1 MEEKIQLSQE
11 MLMKAVLAN
20 TTSATKISKILC
32 EHSEDNTLK
41 ADEIILGL
49 IYRLMTPMTDEEMT
63 QSINEAESVLYAESS
78 EESSDDESEEENI
91 IDDTDDTDV
100 IDNTDDLS
108 VTRKIKCNTC
118 NCDICMR
125 CGICLSNFNDYIPK
139 DNLGDLFKNSILE
152 TCKTHNR
159 IL

>member
-32 EHSEDNTLK
+32 DHSEDKILK

-49 IYRLMTPMTDEEMT
+49 IYRLMTPMTDEEMI
-63 QSINEAESVLYAESS
+63 QSINEAESILYTETSS
-78 EESSDDESEEENI
+78 EDDGDDEG
-91 IDDTDDTDV
+91 DDTEV
-100 IDNTDDLS
+100 IEDTDDLS
-108 VTRKIKCNTC
+108 ISKKIKYNSC

-125 CGICLSNFNDYIPK
+125 CRICLSNFNEYIPK
-139 DNLGDLFKNSILE
+139 DNLGDLFKNSIIE

>member
-11 MLMKAVLAN
+11 FLMKAVLAN
-20 TTSATKISKILC
+20 TTSATKISKTLC
-32 EHSEDNTLK
+32 EHSEDKILK

-49 IYRLMTPMTDEEMT
+49 MYRLMTPMTDEEMT

-78 EESSDDESEEENI
+78 SDEDYEEENI
-91 IDDTDDTDV
+91 IDDTDV
-100 IDNTDDLS
+100 IEDTDDLS
-108 VTRKIKCNTC
+108 VTRKIKCNSC

-125 CGICLSNFNDYIPK
+125 CRICLSNFNDYIPK

-159 IL
+159 II

>member
-32 EHSEDNTLK
+32 DHSEDKILK

-49 IYRLMTPMTDEEMT
+49 MYRLMTPMTDEEMI

-78 EESSDDESEEENI
+78 DEESQEENI
-91 IDDTDDTDV
+91 IEDTDV
-100 IDNTDDLS
+100 IEDTDDLS

-125 CGICLSNFNDYIPK
+125 CRICLSNFNDYIPK
-139 DNLGDLFKNSILE
+139 DNLGDLFKNSIIE

-159 IL
+159 II

>member
-1 MEEKIQLSQE
+1 MEEKILDSQE

-32 EHSEDNTLK
+32 DHSEDKILK

-63 QSINEAESVLYAESS
+63 QSINEAESILYAESS
-78 EESSDDESEEENI
+78 SEEEEEENENI
-91 IDDTDDTDV
+91 IND
-100 IDNTDDLS
+100 IDDLS
-108 VTRKIKCNTC
+108 ISRKIKCNSC
-118 NCDICMR
+118 NCEICMR
-125 CGICLSNFNDYIPK
+125 CRICLSNFNDYIPK
-139 DNLGDLFKNSILE
+139 DNLGDLFKNSIHE

>member
-32 EHSEDNTLK
+32 DHSEDKILK

-63 QSINEAESVLYAESS
+63 QSIDEAESVLYAESS
-78 EESSDDESEEENI
+78 DEESQEENI
-91 IDDTDDTDV
+91 NV
-100 IDNTDDLS
+100 IEDTDDLS
-108 VTRKIKCNTC
+108 VPRKIKCNSC

-125 CGICLSNFNDYIPK
+125 CRICLSNFNEYIPK
-139 DNLGDLFKNSILE
+139 DNLGDLFKNSIVE

>member
-32 EHSEDNTLK
+32 EHSEDKILK

-49 IYRLMTPMTDEEMT
+49 IYRLMTPMTDEEMI

-78 EESSDDESEEENI
+78 SDEDSEEENI
-91 IDDTDDTDV
+91 IDYTDDTDV
-100 IDNTDDLS
+100 TDVTDDTDDLS
-108 VTRKIKCNTC
+108 ISRKIKCNTC

-125 CGICLSNFNDYIPK
+125 CRICLSNFNDYIPK

>member
-32 EHSEDNTLK
+32 EHSEDKILK

-49 IYRLMTPMTDEEMT
+49 IYRLMIPMTYEEMT

-78 EESSDDESEEENI
+78 DEESEEENI
-91 IDDTDDTDV
+91 IVDTDDTD
-100 IDNTDDLS
+100 DLS
-108 VTRKIKCNTC
+108 VPRKIKCNSC
-118 NCDICMR
+118 NCEICMR
-125 CGICLSNFNDYIPK
+125 CRICLSNFNDFIPK

>member
-32 EHSEDNTLK
+32 DHSEDKILK

-49 IYRLMTPMTDEEMT
+49 MYRLMTPMTDEEMI

-78 EESSDDESEEENI
+78 DEESEEENI
-91 IDDTDDTDV
+91 IDDTDVTED
-100 IDNTDDLS
+100 TDDLS
-108 VTRKIKCNTC
+108 VTRKIKCNNC

-125 CGICLSNFNDYIPK
+125 CRICLSNFNDYIPK
-139 DNLGDLFKNSILE
+139 DNLGDIFKNSILE

-159 IL
+159 II

>member
-11 MLMKAVLAN
+11 FLMKAVLAN

-32 EHSEDNTLK
+32 DHSEDNILK

-49 IYRLMTPMTDEEMT
+49 IYRLMTPMTDEEMI

-78 EESSDDESEEENI
+78 EESSDEESEEENI
-91 IDDTDDTDV
+91 IVDTDD
-100 IDNTDDLS
+100 IS

-125 CGICLSNFNDYIPK
+125 CRICLSNFNDYIPK

>member
-11 MLMKAVLAN
+11 FLMKAVLAN

-32 EHSEDNTLK
+32 DHSEDNILK

-49 IYRLMTPMTDEEMT
+49 IYRLMTPMTDEEMI

-78 EESSDDESEEENI
+78 EESSDEESEEENI
-91 IDDTDDTDV
+91 IVDTDD
-100 IDNTDDLS
+100 TDDLS

-125 CGICLSNFNDYIPK
+125 CRICLSNFNDYIPK

-159 IL
+159 II

>member
-32 EHSEDNTLK
+32 DHSEDKILK

-78 EESSDDESEEENI
+78 DEESEEENI
-91 IDDTDDTDV
+91 IDDTDV
-100 IDNTDDLS
+100 IEDTDDLS
-108 VTRKIKCNTC
+108 VSRKIKCNTC

-125 CGICLSNFNDYIPK
+125 CRICLSNFNDYIPK

-159 IL
+159 II

>member
-1 MEEKIQLSQE
+1 MEDKILNSQE
-11 MLMKAVLAN
+11 FLMKAILAN

-32 EHSEDNTLK
+32 EHSEDKIIK

-49 IYRLMTPMTDEEMT
+49 MYRLMTPMTDEEMI

-78 EESSDDESEEENI
+78 DEESEEENI
-91 IDDTDDTDV
+91 IDAKED
-100 IDNTDDLS
+100 TDDLS
-108 VTRKIKCNTC
+108 VSRKIKCNTC

-125 CGICLSNFNDYIPK
+125 CRICLSNFNDYIPK

-159 IL
+159 II

>member
-1 MEEKIQLSQE
+1 MEDKILNSQE
-11 MLMKAVLAN
+11 FLMKAILAN

-32 EHSEDNTLK
+32 EHSEDKILK

-49 IYRLMTPMTDEEMT
+49 MYRLMTPMTDEEMI

-78 EESSDDESEEENI
+78 DEESEEENI
-91 IDDTDDTDV
+91 IDAKED
-100 IDNTDDLS
+100 TDDLS
-108 VTRKIKCNTC
+108 VSRKIKCNTC

-125 CGICLSNFNDYIPK
+125 CRICLSNFNDYIPK

-159 IL
+159 II

>member
-1 MEEKIQLSQE
+1 
-11 MLMKAVLAN
+11 
-20 TTSATKISKILC
+20 
-32 EHSEDNTLK
+32 
-41 ADEIILGL
+41 
-49 IYRLMTPMTDEEMT
+49 MTPMTDEEMT

-78 EESSDDESEEENI
+78 EEESDEESDEENI
-91 IDDTDDTDV
+91 IDDTED
-100 IDNTDDLS
+100 TDDLS

-125 CGICLSNFNDYIPK
+125 CRICLSNFNDYVPK

>member
-1 MEEKIQLSQE
+1 MEDKILNSQE
-11 MLMKAVLAN
+11 FLMKAILAN

-32 EHSEDNTLK
+32 EHSEDKILK

-49 IYRLMTPMTDEEMT
+49 MYRLMTPMTDEEMI

-78 EESSDDESEEENI
+78 DEESEEEII
-91 IDDTDDTDV
+91 IDAKED
-100 IDNTDDLS
+100 TDDLS
-108 VTRKIKCNTC
+108 VSRKIKCNTC

-125 CGICLSNFNDYIPK
+125 CRICLSNFNDYIPK
-139 DNLGDLFKNSILE
+139 DNLGDLFKNSIIE

-159 IL
+159 II

>member
-32 EHSEDNTLK
+32 DHSDDKILK
-41 ADEIILGL
+41 GDEIILGL

-63 QSINEAESVLYAESS
+63 QSINEAESILYEDSS
-78 EESSDDESEEENI
+78 EEEYEENI
-91 IDDTDDTDV
+91 NDTDVTDDTNVTDNTDV
-100 IDNTDDLS
+100 TDDLS
-108 VTRKIKCNTC
+108 VPRKIKCNSC

-125 CGICLSNFNDYIPK
+125 CRICLSNFNDYVPK

>member
-1 MEEKIQLSQE
+1 
-11 MLMKAVLAN
+11 
-20 TTSATKISKILC
+20 
-32 EHSEDNTLK
+32 
-41 ADEIILGL
+41 
-49 IYRLMTPMTDEEMT
+49 MTPMTDEEMT

-78 EESSDDESEEENI
+78 DEESEEENI
-91 IDDTDDTDV
+91 IDV
-100 IDNTDDLS
+100 IEDTDDLS
-108 VTRKIKCNTC
+108 VSRKIKCNSC

-125 CGICLSNFNDYIPK
+125 CRICLSNFNDYIPK

>member
-1 MEEKIQLSQE
+1 MEEKIINSQE

-32 EHSEDNTLK
+32 DHSDDKILK

-49 IYRLMTPMTDEEMT
+49 IYRLMTPMTNEEMT

-78 EESSDDESEEENI
+78 EEESDEENI
-91 IDDTDDTDV
+91 IDDTDD
-100 IDNTDDLS
+100 LS
-108 VTRKIKCNTC
+108 VSRAIKCNSC
-118 NCDICMR
+118 NCDICMKCR
-125 CGICLSNFNDYIPK
+125 VCLLNFNNYVPK
-139 DNLGDLFKNSILE
+139 DTLGDIFKNSILE

>member
-32 EHSEDNTLK
+32 DHSEDKILK

-49 IYRLMTPMTDEEMT
+49 MYRLMTPMTDEEMT

-78 EESSDDESEEENI
+78 DEESEEENI
-91 IDDTDDTDV
+91 IDDTDV
-100 IDNTDDLS
+100 IEDTDDLS
-108 VTRKIKCNTC
+108 VSRKIKCNTC

-125 CGICLSNFNDYIPK
+125 CRICLSNFNDYIPK

>member
-1 MEEKIQLSQE
+1 MEEKILNSQE

-20 TTSATKISKILC
+20 TSSATKISKVLA
-32 EHSEDNTLK
+32 EHSEDKILK

-49 IYRLMTPMTDEEMT
+49 IYRLMTPMTYEEMT
-63 QSINEAESVLYAESS
+63 QSINGAESVLYAESS
-78 EESSDDESEEENI
+78 SDEDSEEENI
-91 IDDTDDTDV
+91 IDDTDV
-100 IDNTDDLS
+100 TDDLS
-108 VTRKIKCNTC
+108 ISRKIKCNNC

-125 CGICLSNFNDYIPK
+125 CRICLSNFNEYIPK

-159 IL
+159 FI